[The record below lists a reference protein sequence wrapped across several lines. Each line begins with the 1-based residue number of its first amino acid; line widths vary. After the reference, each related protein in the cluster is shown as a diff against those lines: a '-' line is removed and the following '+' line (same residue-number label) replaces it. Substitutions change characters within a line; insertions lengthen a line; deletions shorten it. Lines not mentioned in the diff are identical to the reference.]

1 MAIHINLTKYSKAAM
16 LKVEALADELGIS
29 QAAAACL
36 LITRCPALSLGR
48 LPMVEE
54 APQEPEAL
62 PLGVA
67 LDRAFMAQVETSRR
81 RRELI
86 ADMGPATPAAAL
98 IEERDQVDVTTAAG
112 KATRQMVDVTG
123 IADSE
128 PDCYFAPEPP
138 SPVKRSHHK
147 RVTK

>member
-48 LPMVEE
+48 LPMVE
-54 APQEPEAL
+54 APQEPETL
-62 PLGVA
+62 PLEVA
-67 LDRAFMAQVETSRR
+67 LDRAFMAQVETIRR
-81 RRELI
+81 QRELI

-98 IEERDQVDVTTAAG
+98 LKERAQVEVTTAAG